1 MRLLKLL
8 FFIGC
13 SNILFAQENS
23 LLWEIEHQETKQ
35 KSYIFGTI
43 HLIPESY
50 FKISDSLMYCIDNA
64 EEIYLE
70 IKLDQLDNLLNIS
83 DLLGELLMPNGTL
96 LSQLLSEEEFEQVKI
111 KMEEINLPLFLYNKI
126 QPMFL
131 ATFIHATENT
141 PNEVSN
147 VQKFVS
153 YDMEINNI
161 AVEKEIPLKGLESIE
176 FQLKLL
182 SCIPLEEQAQY
193 LVSEINHDHQ
203 DNDQIDLFKIYHE
216 QDLSQ
221 LKQLVSDPNLPEQFD
236 ELMLD
241 KRNKN
246 WVEQIKE
253 IGKTK
258 TCLYAVGAAHLI
270 GENGIL
276 QMLSEN
282 GFSIRPMV
290 NYK

>member
-50 FKISDSLMYCIDNA
+50 FKISDSLMYCIENA

-70 IKLDQLDNLLNIS
+70 IKLDQLENLLNIS

-131 ATFIHATENT
+131 ATFIHATEYT
-141 PNEVSN
+141 PNEDSN
-147 VQKFVS
+147 VQKMVS

-161 AVEKEIPLKGLESIE
+161 ASEKEIPLKGLESME

-182 SCIPLEEQAQY
+182 NCIPLEEQAQY
-193 LVSEINHDHQ
+193 LVTEINHDHQ
-203 DNDQIDLFKIYHE
+203 NNNQIDLFEIYHN

-241 KRNKN
+241 KRNEN

-290 NYK
+290 NY

>member
-1 MRLLKLL
+1 MRLLQLL

-13 SNILFAQENS
+13 SNILFAQDNS
-23 LLWEIEHQETKQ
+23 LLWEIEHQETQQ

-50 FKISDSLMYCIDNA
+50 FNISDSLIYCIDVA

-70 IKLDQLDNLLNIS
+70 INLDKINDLLEIS
-83 DLLGELLMPNGTL
+83 DLLSELIMPNGIL
-96 LSQLLSEEEFEQVKI
+96 LSQLLSEEEFKQVQS
-111 KMEEINLPLFLYNKI
+111 KMEEMNIPLFFYNKI

-131 ATFIHATENT
+131 ATYIHLNENSDIKK
-141 PNEVSN
+141 ED
-147 VQKFVS
+147 VQQTVS
-153 YDMEINNI
+153 YDMEINKI
-161 AVEKEIPLKGLESIE
+161 ALSKDKPIKGLESID

-182 SCIPLEEQAQY
+182 NCIPLKEQAKY
-193 LVSEINHDHQ
+193 LVSEINNELEQ
-203 DNDQIDLFKIYHE
+203 NNQQNLFEVYKN
-216 QDLSQ
+216 QDLEL
-221 LKQLVSDPNLPEQFD
+221 LKELIADPNIPEQFD

-282 GFSIRPMV
+282 GYSIRPMV
-290 NYK
+290 NY

>member
-1 MRLLKLL
+1 MRLLQLL

-141 PNEVSN
+141 PNEDSN
-147 VQKFVS
+147 VQKMVS

-161 AVEKEIPLKGLESIE
+161 AGEKEIPLKGLESIE
-176 FQLKLL
+176 FQLNLL

-203 DNDQIDLFKIYHE
+203 DNNQIDLFEIYHK

-221 LKQLVSDPNLPEQFD
+221 LKQLVSDPKLPEQFD

-241 KRNKN
+241 KRNEN

-276 QMLSEN
+276 KLLSEN
-282 GFSIRPMV
+282 GFSIRPMI
-290 NYK
+290 NY

>member
-50 FKISDSLMYCIDNA
+50 FKISDSLLYCIDVA

-70 IKLDQLDNLLNIS
+70 IKPDHINNLLEVS
-83 DLLGELLMPNGTL
+83 DLLSELIMPNGIL
-96 LSQLLSEEEFEQVKI
+96 LSQLLSEEEFEQVRS
-111 KMEEINLPLFLYNKI
+111 KMEEMNIPLFFYNKI

-131 ATFIHATENT
+131 ATYIHI
-141 PNEVSN
+141 NETSDIKKEV
-147 VQKFVS
+147 VQSTVS

-161 AVEKEIPLKGLESIE
+161 ALAKEKPVEGLESIE

-182 SCIPLEEQAQY
+182 NCIPLKEQATY
-193 LVSEINHDHQ
+193 LISEINHKHEQ
-203 DNDQIDLFKIYHE
+203 NDQLSLFEVYKK
-216 QDLSQ
+216 QDLSE
-221 LKQLVSDPNLPEQFD
+221 LKELIADPNLPEKFD

-270 GENGIL
+270 GKNGIL
-276 QMLSEN
+276 ELLNED

-290 NYK
+290 NH

>member
-1 MRLLKLL
+1 MRLLILL
-8 FFIGC
+8 LTLCC
-13 SNILFAQENS
+13 SNTLFAQENS
-23 LLWEIEHQETKQ
+23 LLWEIEHNETKQ

-43 HLIPESY
+43 HFIPESY
-50 FKISDSLMYCIDNA
+50 FNISDSLMYCINAA
-64 EEIYLE
+64 EEVYLE
-70 IKLDQLDNLLNIS
+70 IKLGPINNLLEIS
-83 DLLGELLMPNGTL
+83 DLLNELIMPNETL
-96 LSQLLSEEEFEQVKI
+96 LSQLLTEEEFEQVRSR
-111 KMEEINLPLFLYNKI
+111 MEEMNIPLFFYNKI

-131 ATFIHATENT
+131 ATYINISENSDNKKET
-141 PNEVSN
+141 
-147 VQKFVS
+147 VQKTVS

-161 AVEKEIPLKGLESIE
+161 AHAKEKPINGLESIE

-182 SCIPLEEQAQY
+182 NCIPLKEQAKY
-193 LVSEINHDHQ
+193 LVSEISNENRQ
-203 DNDQIDLFKIYHE
+203 NKPLNLFEVYE
-216 QDLSQ
+216 RQDLAS
-221 LKQLVSDPNLPEQFD
+221 LKELIADPNLPEHFY

-276 QMLSEN
+276 ELLNED
-282 GFSIRPMV
+282 GFSIRPMI
-290 NYK
+290 NY